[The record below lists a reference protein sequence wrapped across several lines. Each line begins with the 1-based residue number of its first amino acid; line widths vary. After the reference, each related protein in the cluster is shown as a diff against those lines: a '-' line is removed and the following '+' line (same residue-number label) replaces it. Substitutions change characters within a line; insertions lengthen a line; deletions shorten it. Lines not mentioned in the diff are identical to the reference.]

1 MNIRNLCFIFLLLL
15 YSAQIFAAHT
25 FPAHIILK
33 TVNGQEID
41 IDSYKGNTP
50 VYIKFWATWCM
61 DCMKQMPHLEATQKK
76 YKGKIKII
84 AVNLGVN
91 DDQSSVSNVIK
102 KFNLSMDVVI
112 DKDGELAQKLNL
124 IGTPYHVVVNR
135 VGQVVYKGYVDTNPV
150 DDALQKV
157 LLENGK
163 QSPNNAQKHSVITQS
178 ESINSDGLQAVYYF
192 ATWCDWYLKSSRPN
206 MSQQC
211 VRSQILI
218 NELSSKNKKI
228 KWRGVA
234 TRLWTNEEDV
244 RKYAHKF
251 NVSYPL
257 EIDTTNQEI
266 FASRIRVFP
275 TLVLLENGKEIYRT
289 TAFDETEMCKSR
301 TELCKQQG

>member
-1 MNIRNLCFIFLLLL
+1 MNIRNLCFIFLLL

-50 VYIKFWATWCM
+50 VYIKFWATWCR

-150 DDALQKV
+150 DDAILPVTHQN
-157 LLENGK
+157 LLILTV
-163 QSPNNAQKHSVITQS
+163 QS
-178 ESINSDGLQAVYYF
+178 L
-192 ATWCDWYLKSSRPN
+192 
-206 MSQQC
+206 
-211 VRSQILI
+211 
-218 NELSSKNKKI
+218 
-228 KWRGVA
+228 
-234 TRLWTNEEDV
+234 
-244 RKYAHKF
+244 
-251 NVSYPL
+251 NVFVHY
-257 EIDTTNQEI
+257 
-266 FASRIRVFP
+266 
-275 TLVLLENGKEIYRT
+275 
-289 TAFDETEMCKSR
+289 
-301 TELCKQQG
+301 

>member
-1 MNIRNLCFIFLLLL
+1 
-15 YSAQIFAAHT
+15 
-25 FPAHIILK
+25 
-33 TVNGQEID
+33 
-41 IDSYKGNTP
+41 
-50 VYIKFWATWCM
+50 
-61 DCMKQMPHLEATQKK
+61 
-76 YKGKIKII
+76 
-84 AVNLGVN
+84 
-91 DDQSSVSNVIK
+91 
-102 KFNLSMDVVI
+102 
-112 DKDGELAQKLNL
+112 
-124 IGTPYHVVVNR
+124 
-135 VGQVVYKGYVDTNPV
+135 
-150 DDALQKV
+150 
-157 LLENGK
+157 
-163 QSPNNAQKHSVITQS
+163 
-178 ESINSDGLQAVYYF
+178 
-192 ATWCDWYLKSSRPN
+192 

-218 NELSSKNKKI
+218 NELSVKNKKI